1 MKSTRPNWKL
11 KGRLKKLSKGAQQLV
26 AAPQNALSRMKR
38 RPKESLTNPSEKT
51 GMSPGSFVHV
61 GDFCQMET
69 VIHKVTYNR
78 ETVEQE
84 RIGESEQLAGFDDN
98 DSVTWIT
105 VEGLSDVGLIEKIGT
120 MAGIHPLVIE
130 DILTTHQRPKF
141 EAYDS
146 YLFIV
151 TSNLNAEIDEENEEL
166 DVEHEQISLLIL
178 AHAVF
183 VFRERSDD
191 LFQPL
196 IRRINMQKGKIRSL
210 GSDYLAYALIDI
222 LVDQLFHLTDTVDDT
237 ITLLEDRLL
246 FSEPTKDMPVTIQ
259 QLKRET
265 IFIRKHIVPI
275 KELTGAILR
284 SDSRLIHERTKI
296 YFRDVSDHALR
307 LSEAVESYRELL
319 AGLSS
324 LYISGLSNRLNEI
337 MKVLTLFAS
346 VFIPLTFLAGIY
358 GMNFEYMPE
367 LHWQWAYP
375 TLWGFFL
382 AIPAGL
388 FWYFRK
394 KKWL

>member
-1 MKSTRPNWKL
+1 MKRKNPTESL
-11 KGRLKKLSKGAQQLV
+11 KRLREGAQQLLTS
-26 AAPQNALSRMKR
+26 PQKKLRRKKR
-38 RPKESLTNPSEKT
+38 RSKETLTNPSEKT
-51 GMSPGSFVHV
+51 GLPPGSLIHV
-61 GDFCQMET
+61 GDFCQLET
-69 VIHKVTYNR
+69 AIHSITYNR
-78 ETVEQE
+78 ETVDQQ
-84 RIGESEQLAGFDDN
+84 RIGSPDQLADFADN
-98 DSVTWIT
+98 DNVTWIT
-105 VEGLSDVGLIEKIGT
+105 VEGLSDVDLLEKIGI

-141 EAYDS
+141 EVYDS

-151 TSNLNAEIDEENEEL
+151 TSNLNAVRNEETQEMV
-166 DVEHEQISLLIL
+166 VEHEQISLVIL
-178 AHAVF
+178 ANTVF
-183 VFRERSDD
+183 VFREKTDD

-196 IRRINMQKGKIRSL
+196 IRRIKTQRGKIRTL

-222 LVDQLFHLTDTVDDT
+222 LVDQLFHLTDKMDET

-259 QLKRET
+259 QLKREA
-265 IFIRKHIVPI
+265 IFIKKHIVPI

-284 SDSRLIHERTKI
+284 SDSPLIHEQTRI

-324 LYISGLSNRLNEI
+324 LYISGLSNRMNEV

-367 LHWQWAYP
+367 LHWKWAYP
-375 TLWGFFL
+375 TLWIFFL
-382 AIPAGL
+382 IIPAGL
-388 FWYFRK
+388 FLYFRR

>member
-1 MKSTRPNWKL
+1 MIKS
-11 KGRLKKLSKGAQQLV
+11 GKKPKEKSRKSRKKIQQFPTY
-26 AAPQNALSRMKR
+26 PQKKRNKMKR
-38 RPKESLTNPSEKT
+38 HPKESLTNPSEKT
-51 GMSPGSFVHV
+51 GLPPGSIVHV
-61 GDFCQMET
+61 GDFCQLET
-69 VIHKVTYNR
+69 VISKVTYNR
-78 ETVEQE
+78 DTVEQE
-84 RIGESEQLAGFDDN
+84 RIGMPEQLDGFDDN
-98 DSVTWIT
+98 NSVTWIT
-105 VEGLSDVGLIEKIGT
+105 VEGLADVDLIEKIGT

-130 DILTTHQRPKF
+130 DILTTHQRPKL
-141 EAYDS
+141 EIYDS

-151 TSNLNAEIDEENEEL
+151 TSNLNTFNDEEDGDL
-166 DVEHEQISLLIL
+166 VVEHEQISLLIL
-178 AHAVF
+178 ANAVV
-183 VFRERSDD
+183 VFRERTDD

-196 IRRINMQKGKIRSL
+196 IRRINMRRGKLRSM
-210 GSDYLAYALIDI
+210 GADYLAYALLDI
-222 LVDQLFHLTDTVDDT
+222 LVDQLFLLTDTVDDT

-259 QLKRET
+259 QLKREA
-265 IFIRKHIVPI
+265 IFIRKHVVPI

-284 SDSRLIHERTKI
+284 SDSKLIHERTKI

-324 LYISGLSNRLNEI
+324 LYISGLSNRMNEV

-367 LHWQWAYP
+367 LHWKWAYP
-375 TLWGFFL
+375 ILWALFL

>member
-1 MKSTRPNWKL
+1 
-11 KGRLKKLSKGAQQLV
+11 
-26 AAPQNALSRMKR
+26 MKR
-38 RPKESLTNPSEKT
+38 HPKKSLTNPSEKT
-51 GMSPGSFVHV
+51 GLPPGSFVHV
-61 GDFCQMET
+61 GDICQLET
-69 VIHKVTYNR
+69 LIHTVKYNKD
-78 ETVEQE
+78 TVEQE
-84 RIGESEQLAGFDDN
+84 RIGSPEQLAGFDN
-98 DSVTWIT
+98 SDSVTWIT
-105 VEGLSDVGLIEKIGT
+105 VEGLTDVDLIEKIGT

-141 EAYDS
+141 EEYDS

-151 TSNLNAEIDEENEEL
+151 TSNLHAAIDEESDEL
-166 DVEHEQISLLIL
+166 DVEHEQISLLIF

-183 VFRERSDD
+183 VFREKTDD

-196 IRRINMQKGKIRSL
+196 IRRIKTPRGKIRSM
-210 GSDYLAYALIDI
+210 GTDYLAYVLIDI
-222 LVDQLFHLTDTVDDT
+222 LVDQLFHLTDIVDDT
-237 ITLLEDRLL
+237 ITILEDRLL
-246 FSEPTKDMPVTIQ
+246 FSEPTKDIPVTIQ
-259 QLKRET
+259 QLKREA
-265 IFIRKHIVPI
+265 IFIKKHIVPI

-284 SDSRLIHERTKI
+284 SDSKLIHERTKI

-324 LYISGLSNRLNEI
+324 LYISGLSNRMNEV

-367 LHWQWAYP
+367 LHWKWAYP
-375 TLWGFFL
+375 TLWGFFF
-382 AIPAGL
+382 AIPSGL
-388 FWYFRK
+388 FWYFKK

>member
-1 MKSTRPNWKL
+1 VDKKKL
-11 KGRLKKLSKGAQQLV
+11 TGRLKRLGKGAQQLV
-26 AAPQNALSRMKR
+26 ASPQNALNKMKR
-38 RPKESLTNPSEKT
+38 RPKDSLTSPSEKT
-51 GMSPGSFVHV
+51 GMSPGSLVHV
-61 GDFCQMET
+61 GDFCQLET
-69 VIHKVTYNR
+69 FIHKVTYNR
-78 ETVEQE
+78 ETVEQD
-84 RIGESEQLAGFDDN
+84 RIGEPEQLAGFEDS

-105 VEGLSDVGLIEKIGT
+105 VEGLTDVDLIEKIGT

-178 AHAVF
+178 ANAVF
-183 VFRERSDD
+183 VFRERTDD

-196 IRRINMQKGKIRSL
+196 IRRIDMRRGKIRSM

-222 LVDQLFHLTDTVDDT
+222 LVDRLFHLTDIVDDT

-246 FSEPTKDMPVTIQ
+246 FSEPTKDIPVTIQ
-259 QLKRET
+259 QLKREA
-265 IFIRKHIVPI
+265 IFIKKHIVPI

-284 SDSRLIHERTKI
+284 SDSKLIHERTKI

-324 LYISGLSNRLNEI
+324 LYISGLSNKMNEI

-358 GMNFEYMPE
+358 GMNFEFMPE

-375 TLWGFFL
+375 TLWIFFFI
-382 AIPAGL
+382 IPAGL

>member
-1 MKSTRPNWKL
+1 
-11 KGRLKKLSKGAQQLV
+11 
-26 AAPQNALSRMKR
+26 
-38 RPKESLTNPSEKT
+38 
-51 GMSPGSFVHV
+51 
-61 GDFCQMET
+61 
-69 VIHKVTYNR
+69 
-78 ETVEQE
+78 
-84 RIGESEQLAGFDDN
+84 
-98 DSVTWIT
+98 
-105 VEGLSDVGLIEKIGT
+105 
-120 MAGIHPLVIE
+120 
-130 DILTTHQRPKF
+130 
-141 EAYDS
+141 
-146 YLFIV
+146 
-151 TSNLNAEIDEENEEL
+151 
-166 DVEHEQISLLIL
+166 
-178 AHAVF
+178 
-183 VFRERSDD
+183 
-191 LFQPL
+191 
-196 IRRINMQKGKIRSL
+196 MQKGKIRSL

>member
-1 MKSTRPNWKL
+1 MQKPSKNPGESFK
-11 KGRLKKLSKGAQQLV
+11 RLRKGAQQLLTS
-26 AAPQNALSRMKR
+26 PKKRLSKR
-38 RPKESLTNPSEKT
+38 KGRSKDSLTNPSEKT
-51 GMSPGSFVHV
+51 GLPPGSLIHV
-61 GDFCQMET
+61 GDFCQLET
-69 VIHKVTYNR
+69 AIHSVTYNK
-78 ETVEQE
+78 ETVDQQ
-84 RIGESEQLAGFDDN
+84 RIGSPKELAGFDDSE
-98 DSVTWIT
+98 SVAWIT
-105 VEGLSDVGLIEKIGT
+105 VEGLSDVDLIEEIGI

-141 EAYDS
+141 EVYDS

-151 TSNLNAEIDEENEEL
+151 SSNLTGIQNEEKQEMV
-166 DVEHEQISLLIL
+166 VEHEQISLLIL
-178 AHAVF
+178 ANAVF
-183 VFRERSDD
+183 VFRERTDD

-196 IRRINMQKGKIRSL
+196 IRRIKTRRGKIRSM

-222 LVDQLFHLTDTVDDT
+222 LVDQLFHLTDTMDDT

-246 FSEPTKDMPVTIQ
+246 FSEPTKDMPITIQ
-259 QLKRET
+259 QLKREA
-265 IFIRKHIVPI
+265 IFIKKHVVPI

-284 SDSRLIHERTKI
+284 SDSPLIHERTNI

-324 LYISGLSNRLNEI
+324 LYISGLSNRMNEV

-367 LHWQWAYP
+367 LHWKWAYP
-375 TLWGFFL
+375 ILWLFFL
-382 AIPAGL
+382 IIPAGL